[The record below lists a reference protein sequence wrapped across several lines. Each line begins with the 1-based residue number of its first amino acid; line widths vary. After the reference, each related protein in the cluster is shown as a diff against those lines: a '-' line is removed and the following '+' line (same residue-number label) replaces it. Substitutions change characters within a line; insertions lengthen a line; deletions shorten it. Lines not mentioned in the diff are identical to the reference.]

1 MKIILF
7 SFCFMMALTACNNKS
22 KQGGTTEKT
31 DTSGIT
37 TKDSVE
43 SFFPVT
49 TYLRGEIA
57 QIKAIGITPIKKHIK
72 NNVTIDSSWLK
83 PEEYLREFA
92 DFLTPEIDS
101 TNLMPWYSQSKFLD
115 QSVDA
120 FTFTYEPVKAL
131 PDSMPLLHWD
141 VYIDPKKENVRRV
154 FIRKKISADE
164 EKQLTWQS
172 GKWCKIVTLKT
183 TGTNIAITNE
193 VKIEWSFD

>member
-7 SFCFMMALTACNNKS
+7 SLCFIVAFAACNNKG
-22 KQGGTTEKT
+22 KQGSSTEQ
-31 DTSGIT
+31 SGAAEIA
-37 TKDSVE
+37 KDSAE
-43 SFFPVT
+43 DFFPVT

-57 QIKAIGITPIKKHIK
+57 QIKSIGITPIKKHIK
-72 NNVTIDSSWLK
+72 NDVTIDSSWLK
-83 PEEYLREFA
+83 PEDYLKEFA

-141 VYIDPKKENVRRV
+141 VYIDPKKQNVRRV
-154 FIRKKISADE
+154 FIRKKVSADE

-172 GKWCKIVTLKT
+172 GKWCKIVTIKN
-183 TGTNIAITNE
+183 TGTNVAIINE

>member
-1 MKIILF
+1 MKIIL
-7 SFCFMMALTACNNKS
+7 SSLCLLVLLNACNNKN
-22 KQGGTTEKT
+22 KQRTAEKP
-31 DTSGIT
+31 DAAVIE
-37 TKDSVE
+37 KDSAE

-49 TYLRGEIA
+49 SYLRGEIA
-57 QIKAIGITPIKKHIK
+57 QIKAIGITPVKKHIK
-72 NNVTIDSSWLK
+72 NDVTVDSSWLK
-83 PEEYLREFA
+83 PEDYLKEFA

-101 TNLMPWYSQSKFLD
+101 VNLMPWYSQSKFLD

-131 PDSMPLLHWD
+131 PDGMPLLHWD
-141 VYIDPKKENVRRV
+141 VYVDPKTQNVRRV

-172 GKWCKIVTLKT
+172 SKWCKIVTIKN
-183 TGTNIAITNE
+183 TGTNVAIINE

>member
-7 SFCFMMALTACNNKS
+7 SFCFLVLLAACNNKS
-22 KQGGTTEKT
+22 NQAAPPEKPDAAAK
-31 DTSGIT
+31 DTA
-37 TKDSVE
+37 E
-43 SFFPVT
+43 NFFPVT

-57 QIKAIGITPIKKHIK
+57 QIKTIGITPVKKHIK

-83 PEEYLREFA
+83 PEDYLKEFA

-120 FTFTYEPVKAL
+120 FTFTYDPIKAL

-141 VYIDPKKENVRRV
+141 VYIAPKTQNVRRV

-164 EKQLTWQS
+164 EQQLTWQS
-172 GKWCKIVTLKT
+172 GKWCKIVTLKN
-183 TGTNIAITNE
+183 TGTNVAILNE